1 MKRRIATEA
10 EFDLEFLR
18 DIKHRLRMT
27 LREIEK
33 AEKWLVKAAKFT
45 KQRQKLDAEGVKA
58 ALAFYESLDFKT
70 KEAP

>member
-1 MKRRIATEA
+1 
-10 EFDLEFLR
+10 
-18 DIKHRLRMT
+18 

-58 ALAFYESLDFKT
+58 ALDFYESLDLPR
-70 KEAP
+70 KETP